1 MVRRL
6 FSLEERKS
14 SNVKG
19 KHGKSQLD
27 PARLTVIRQ
36 SALETYPV
44 AGGENEE
51 IAWRQCIK
59 AIDEACRRLN
69 RSSKPVTASN

>member
-6 FSLEERKS
+6 FSLEERRS

-19 KHGKSQLD
+19 KLGKGQLD
-27 PARLTVIRQ
+27 PGRLLLVRQ
-36 SALETYPV
+36 SALEVFPL
-44 AGGENEE
+44 AGGECEDV
-51 IAWRQCIK
+51 AWKQCIK

-69 RSSKPVTASN
+69 RGPKL